1 MREINFR
8 VWSNRNKEMINVNEC
23 EVFLD
28 FNGKVYATGIDEY
41 GDVEYFEVED
51 IELLQYTGLNDKNGK
66 KIHEGDIFSHHFT
79 EKLKG
84 IVKYG
89 EHQNVMHGDRF
100 GGNVGFYIEWNDDVT
115 RNDLLYWIK
124 ISEVIGNIYENA
136 DLLNTN
142 TL

>member
-28 FNGKVYATGIDEY
+28 FNGKVYTTGIDEY
-41 GDVEYFEVED
+41 GDVEYCEVED

-66 KIHEGDIFSHHFT
+66 EIYEGDIIEGGYSNPLGGGFISKKYIIEYDI
-79 EKLKG
+79 EKGGYMGHIIGHRPYGDTWIQFIKG
-84 IVKYG
+84 
-89 EHQNVMHGDRF
+89 
-100 GGNVGFYIEWNDDVT
+100 
-115 RNDLLYWIK
+115 K
-124 ISEVIGNIYENA
+124 IIGNIYENA